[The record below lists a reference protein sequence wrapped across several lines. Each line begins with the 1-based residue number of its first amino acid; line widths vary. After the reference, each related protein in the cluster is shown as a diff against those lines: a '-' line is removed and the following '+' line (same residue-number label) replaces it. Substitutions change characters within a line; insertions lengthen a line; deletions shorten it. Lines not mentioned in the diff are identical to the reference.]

1 MRARSL
7 ILKLST
13 MALILFVFISC
24 SELTE
29 ADGLDAHPAIWKLD
43 NGSAQVYLIGSI
55 HLLPPELKWYGGK
68 IKKILDIADEV
79 VFEVHMTSETQEQA
93 RAITV
98 QNGMLRN
105 GDKLSNYIT
114 KDEYDFLKKITPEL
128 GISIETITNFQP
140 WFASIA
146 LSVSAVINEGWDP
159 EAGVDRYIQ
168 KIATQRQLKITD
180 LETIEVQMEALY
192 NHPLDVQANM
202 LKDTISELE
211 DIQKLTLEMIN
222 VWSSGNEIRLVDIFL
237 EPMREQS
244 ELYAKIITSR
254 NKNWVPRLEEFFKK
268 KQVTIVI
275 VGTAHL
281 IGDGGVVELLRQKGY
296 DINRVQ

>member
-1 MRARSL
+1 MRARRF
-7 ILKLST
+7 ILKVSS
-13 MALILFVFISC
+13 MALILFFIISY
-24 SELTE
+24 SEPIE

-43 NGSAQVYLIGSI
+43 NGNAQVYLIGSI

-68 IKKILDIADEV
+68 IKKMLDIAEEV
-79 VFEVHMTSETQEQA
+79 VFEVNMTSERQAQA
-93 RAITV
+93 RAITI

-114 KDEYDFLKKITPEL
+114 ENEYVFLQKVIPKL
-128 GISIETITNFQP
+128 GISLKVITNFQP

-146 LSVSAVINEGWDP
+146 LSVGAIINEGWDP

-168 KIATQRQLKITD
+168 KIATQRRLKISD

-202 LKDTISELE
+202 LKDTINELK
-211 DIQKLTLEMIN
+211 DIRKLTLEMID
-222 VWSSGNEIRLVDIFL
+222 VWASGNESRLVDTFL
-237 EPMREQS
+237 EPMQEQA
-244 ELYAKIITSR
+244 ELYAKIITNR
-254 NKNWVPRLEEFFKK
+254 NKSWIPLLEDFAKK
-268 KQVTIVI
+268 NQVTIIV

-296 DINRVQ
+296 DIKREQ

>member
-1 MRARSL
+1 MRARRF
-7 ILKLST
+7 ILKVSS
-13 MALILFVFISC
+13 MALILFFIISY
-24 SELTE
+24 SEPIE

-43 NGSAQVYLIGSI
+43 NGNAQVYLIGSI

-68 IKKILDIADEV
+68 IKKMLDIAEEV
-79 VFEVHMTSETQEQA
+79 VFEVNMTSERQAQA
-93 RAITV
+93 RAITI

-114 KDEYDFLKKITPEL
+114 EDEYVFLQKVIPKL
-128 GISIETITNFQP
+128 GISLKVITNFQP

-146 LSVSAVINEGWDP
+146 LSVGAVINEGWDP

-168 KIATQRQLKITD
+168 KIATQRRLKISD

-202 LKDTISELE
+202 LKDTINELK
-211 DIQKLTLEMIN
+211 DIRKLTLEMID
-222 VWSSGNEIRLVDIFL
+222 VWASGNESRLVDTFL
-237 EPMREQS
+237 EPMQEQA
-244 ELYAKIITSR
+244 ELYAKIITNR
-254 NKNWVPRLEEFFKK
+254 NKSWIPLLEDFAKK
-268 KQVTIVI
+268 NQVTIIV

-296 DINRVQ
+296 DIKREQ

>member
-1 MRARSL
+1 MRARRF
-7 ILKLST
+7 ILKVSS
-13 MALILFVFISC
+13 MALILFFIISY
-24 SELTE
+24 SEPIE

-43 NGSAQVYLIGSI
+43 NGNAQVYLIGSI

-68 IKKILDIADEV
+68 IKKMLDIAEEV
-79 VFEVHMTSETQEQA
+79 VFEVNMTSERQAQA
-93 RAITV
+93 RAITI

-114 KDEYDFLKKITPEL
+114 EDEYVFLQKVIPKL
-128 GISIETITNFQP
+128 GISLKVITNFQP

-146 LSVSAVINEGWDP
+146 LSVGAVINEGWDP

-168 KIATQRQLKITD
+168 RIATQRRLKISD

-202 LKDTISELE
+202 LKDTINELK
-211 DIQKLTLEMIN
+211 DIRKLTLEMID
-222 VWSSGNEIRLVDIFL
+222 VWASGNESRLVDTFL
-237 EPMREQS
+237 EPMQEQA
-244 ELYAKIITSR
+244 ELYAKIITNR
-254 NKNWVPRLEEFFKK
+254 NKSWIPLLEDFAKK
-268 KQVTIVI
+268 NQVTIIV

-296 DINRVQ
+296 DIKREQ

>member
-1 MRARSL
+1 
-7 ILKLST
+7 
-13 MALILFVFISC
+13 MALILFFIISY
-24 SELTE
+24 SEPIE

-43 NGSAQVYLIGSI
+43 NGNAQVYLIGSI

-68 IKKILDIADEV
+68 IKKMLDIAEEV
-79 VFEVHMTSETQEQA
+79 VFEVNMTSERQAQA
-93 RAITV
+93 RAITI

-114 KDEYDFLKKITPEL
+114 EDEYVFLQKVIPKL
-128 GISIETITNFQP
+128 GISLKVITNFQP

-146 LSVSAVINEGWDP
+146 LSVGAIINEGWDP

-168 KIATQRQLKITD
+168 KIATQRRLKISD

-202 LKDTISELE
+202 LKDTINELK
-211 DIQKLTLEMIN
+211 DIRKLTLEMID
-222 VWSSGNEIRLVDIFL
+222 VWASGNESRLVDTFL
-237 EPMREQS
+237 EPMQEQA
-244 ELYAKIITSR
+244 ELYAKIITNR
-254 NKNWVPRLEEFFKK
+254 NKSWIPLLEDFAKK
-268 KQVTIVI
+268 NQVTIIV

-296 DINRVQ
+296 DIKREQ

>member
-1 MRARSL
+1 
-7 ILKLST
+7 
-13 MALILFVFISC
+13 MALILFFIISY
-24 SELTE
+24 SEPIE

-43 NGSAQVYLIGSI
+43 NGNAQVYLIGSI

-68 IKKILDIADEV
+68 IKKMLDIAEEV
-79 VFEVHMTSETQEQA
+79 VFEVNMTSERQAQA
-93 RAITV
+93 RAITI

-114 KDEYDFLKKITPEL
+114 EDEYVFLQKVIPKL
-128 GISIETITNFQP
+128 GISLKVITNFQP

-146 LSVSAVINEGWDP
+146 LSVGAVINEGWDP

-168 KIATQRQLKITD
+168 KIATQRRLKISD

-202 LKDTISELE
+202 LKDTINELK
-211 DIQKLTLEMIN
+211 DIRKLTLEMID
-222 VWSSGNEIRLVDIFL
+222 VWASGNESRLVDTFL
-237 EPMREQS
+237 EPMQEQA
-244 ELYAKIITSR
+244 ELYAKIITNR
-254 NKNWVPRLEEFFKK
+254 NKSWIPLLEDFAKK
-268 KQVTIVI
+268 NQVTIIV

-296 DINRVQ
+296 DIKREQ